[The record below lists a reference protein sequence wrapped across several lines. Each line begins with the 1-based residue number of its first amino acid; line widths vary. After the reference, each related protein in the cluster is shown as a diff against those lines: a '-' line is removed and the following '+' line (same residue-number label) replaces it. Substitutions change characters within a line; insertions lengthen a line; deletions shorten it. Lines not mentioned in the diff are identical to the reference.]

1 MYSQED
7 LDCALNKVSS
17 FMHKELSGEA
27 GVGKLSSVTH
37 IVDCE
42 CFQISGDKIYREI
55 SIFDLEKLQYDVL
68 QCYAED
74 YCSFHYL
81 TNNNKKSVKFAYK
94 IHGLFYLT
102 TPVNE
107 NFFSQEEMFRYLK
120 NKYFYK
126 KDILFGYKGGDFESF
141 FFRKLKIPALN
152 IEHFG
157 VEKYEELLER
167 FDKKVKTCDQHTT
180 LYRSLLVVR
189 STAFF
194 RKSVRENR

>member
-1 MYSQED
+1 MDLKFKERKMYSQED
-7 LDCALNKVSS
+7 LDSPFNKVSS

-81 TNNNKKSVKFAYK
+81 TNNNKKSVKFAFK

-126 KDILFGYKGGDFESF
+126 KIFYSDIKEGILSLFYFV
-141 FFRKLKIPALN
+141 N
-152 IEHFG
+152 
-157 VEKYEELLER
+157 
-167 FDKKVKTCDQHTT
+167 
-180 LYRSLLVVR
+180 
-189 STAFF
+189 
-194 RKSVRENR
+194 